1 MKIVIKKVMHDKSEI
16 AMKITEKMLL
26 AGYIG
31 ICKDSITAISEIDGR
46 EIRWSYRKPQDGQY
60 RVVTEDRDEAAD
72 IMLEYDRVGDI
83 PLDNDLSPKLIAV
96 AQKHAGNCR
105 ADIIAKTK
113 EAIAQATK

>member
-26 AGYIG
+26 AGYKG

-60 RVVTEDRDEAAD
+60 RVVTEDRGEAAD
-72 IMLEYDRVGDI
+72 IMLEYDRVGDVE
-83 PLDNDLSPKLIAV
+83 LDDDLTPELIA
-96 AQKHAGNCR
+96 AAEKHATNCR
-105 ADIIAKTK
+105 K
-113 EAIAQATK
+113 EWGNEI